1 MPIFTQRE
9 SEEKGELRGKLNQ
22 HQDPVKIGLA
32 SDFSSESLTNRKTNK
47 RAIYRQNYEK
57 VFSYLLGVFTLN
69 QQIDF
74 HVLWRIRVLYS
85 KIVENTVLVCVEV
98 SCVCECEVMSLTDV
112 FNLVQGTGNT
122 IVSDAP

>member
-74 HVLWRIRVLYS
+74 HVLW
-85 KIVENTVLVCVEV
+85 
-98 SCVCECEVMSLTDV
+98 
-112 FNLVQGTGNT
+112 
-122 IVSDAP
+122 